1 MVDAEKIVASLRELD
16 LPAGHWAVHA
26 SAVMALHGLLE
37 GAGDVDVVARGPA
50 WQRALQL
57 GTPKP
62 GKADLCV
69 ALPDLGVEVWSGWM
83 GEDVDAL
90 IDGAVEVAGVPCVDL
105 RAVLRFKETAGR
117 PKDAAHLAVLR
128 RHLEAEGR
136 SRSSERSAGR
146 RQRPKRR

>member
-1 MVDAEKIVASLRELD
+1 MNAGQVKAAVATLG

-26 SAVMALHGLLE
+26 SAVLVLYGLIDA
-37 GAGDVDVVARGPA
+37 AGDVDVVARGPA
-50 WQRALQL
+50 WDRATDL
-57 GTPKP
+57 GTPKR
-62 GKADLCV
+62 GKEDLCV
-69 ALPDLGVEVWSGWM
+69 SLPGLNVEVWSGWM

>member
-90 IDGAVEVAGVPCVDL
+90 VEGAELVRGVPCVPLD
-105 RAVLRFKETAGR
+105 AVLRFKERAGR
-117 PKDAAHLAVLR
+117 PKDAPHVELLR
-128 RHLEAEGR
+128 RALGR
-136 SRSSERSAGR
+136 GGA
-146 RQRPKRR
+146 